1 MPSKKLDL
9 IMGPLK
15 KIQYNCRK
23 ATFLIEKKM
32 TDKITF
38 REHIELRIH
47 LMGCSVCR
55 LYQEQSGK
63 INQMVQQLFHGASH
77 MDTKL
82 DDNFKKDLQERIEEE
97 LNKN

>member
-47 LMGCSVCR
+47 LAGCSVCR
-55 LYQEQSGK
+55 IYQEQSGK
-63 INQMVQQLFHGASH
+63 INQMVKQLFHVAH
-77 MDTKL
+77 PETKL
-82 DDNFKKDLQERIEEE
+82 DDDFKKDLQERIEEE